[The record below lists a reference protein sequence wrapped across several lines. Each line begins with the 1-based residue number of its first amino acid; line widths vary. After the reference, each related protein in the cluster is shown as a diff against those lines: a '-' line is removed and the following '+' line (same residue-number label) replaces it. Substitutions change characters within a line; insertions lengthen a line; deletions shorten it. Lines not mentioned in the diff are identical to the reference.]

1 MRTSALL
8 ACCAI
13 IAAFAL
19 LAACST
25 GSSSE
30 TASCMDCHSGDTTNG
45 NSLLAAQ
52 AQYDVSGH
60 LNGPRTLDPEVANTG
75 HIYIFHG
82 SNAMYTNG
90 GSCVKCH
97 NHEAFVDYVT
107 TGTTASFYGA
117 ASPPQCFTC
126 HKPHISG
133 DFSLRKET
141 SETLVDGTTT
151 FNWGKGNLCVTCHK
165 SLTPVGNT
173 ALVSTSSFFNT
184 TTTFPKSWR
193 TSDGPHHGPQA
204 DFMTGKNNYLYP
216 AKTYV
221 TVNNHFDAALPDSCV
236 SCHLYQPAA
245 RLGGTL
251 QLGGHGMYLAAD
263 VHGSN
268 SNLLGPCRACH
279 NYPVSGSGSPVLV
292 QPTSA
297 GPAAAYLTG
306 GFETALSPDLNVNT
320 TLADIRG
327 LRNLLV
333 GYFGNGAANFGGA
346 GNGPIEAESG
356 GDFTTTGEW
365 GRDWEFAQASLNE
378 AQSYAFWNFKLFIED
393 KSNGIHNPVF
403 AYEILYDAAQALG
416 INVSA
421 FTRP

>member
-1 MRTSALL
+1 MKTSAIL

-13 IAAFAL
+13 VAAFAL
-19 LAACST
+19 LAACSPDT
-25 GSSSE
+25 SSE

-45 NSLLAAQ
+45 NALLAAQ
-52 AQYDVSGH
+52 AGYDVSGH
-60 LNGPRTLDPEVANTG
+60 LNGPRTLDPNVASTG
-75 HIYIFHG
+75 HLYIFHG

-97 NHEAFVDYVT
+97 NHEAFVDYVA
-107 TGTTASFYGA
+107 TGTPASFYGA

-141 SETLVDGTTT
+141 SENLVDGTSV

-165 SLTPVGNT
+165 ALTRVGDT
-173 ALVSTSSFFNT
+173 SLVSTSAFFNT

-193 TSDGPHHGPQA
+193 SSDGPHHGPQA
-204 DFMTGKNNYLYP
+204 DLMMGKNNYLYP

-221 TVNNHFDAALPDSCV
+221 TVNDHFDAALPDSCV
-236 SCHLYQPAA
+236 SCHLWQPAA
-245 RLGGTL
+245 REGGTL

-268 SNLLGPCRACH
+268 SNLIGPCRTCH
-279 NYPVSGSGSPVLV
+279 NYPVSGSGSPILV

-297 GPAAAYLTG
+297 GTGSLTG
-306 GFETALSPDLNVNT
+306 GFETALSPDTNINT
-320 TLADIRG
+320 TLADIRA
-327 LRNLLV
+327 LRNLLLA
-333 GYFGNGAANFGGA
+333 YFGNGAANFTGSGT
-346 GNGPIEAESG
+346 GPIVG
-356 GDFTTTGEW
+356 VDDGLDQTTGEW
-365 GRDWEFAQASLNE
+365 GLDWEFDTASLTE
-378 AQSYAFWNFKLFIED
+378 TQSYAFWNFKLFIED
-393 KSNGIHNPVF
+393 KSHGIHNPIF
-403 AYEILYDAAQALG
+403 AYEVLYDSAQALG
-416 INVSA
+416 ISVAA